1 MKPEDTKEN
10 QGVKTMQKGYTID
23 CTYLIEVKRLML
35 PRPSKRI
42 IDSDGEKLPIIS
54 VESDI

>member
-1 MKPEDTKEN
+1 
-10 QGVKTMQKGYTID
+10 MQKGYTID

-42 IDSDGEKLPIIS
+42 IDNDGEKLPIIS
-54 VESDI
+54 IEVPV